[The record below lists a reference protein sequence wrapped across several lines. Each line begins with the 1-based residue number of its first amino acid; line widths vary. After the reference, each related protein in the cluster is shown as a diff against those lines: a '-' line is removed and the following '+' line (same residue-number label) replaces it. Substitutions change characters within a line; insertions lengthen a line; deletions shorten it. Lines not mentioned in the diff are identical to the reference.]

1 MNASA
6 KACMTKIKKR
16 RMDTMKKLLFVAVAT
31 TMFAVTALGETAT
44 DATLHESFAAKAGGL
59 VGKPNSSKG
68 KIVFVNTQ
76 SEIGE
81 ANISGA
87 ISSLGE
93 IIAKYAVSS
102 EKDTPDKPMVLKAK
116 HKADIAVIIVAED
129 EAPALLAAPEE
140 NWAVVNVRALK
151 RNLKSDAAVE
161 KFFDSR
167 CRKEIMRG
175 FVCAAGGMGSSFP
188 GNIMNVAKV
197 EDLDLCDEFVPFDK
211 VGLIK
216 QHLKN
221 NGVMPVRYATYR
233 IACREGW
240 APAPTNDTQKAIWDK
255 VHEMPSEPIKIKP
268 EEKKTEK

>member
-1 MNASA
+1 
-6 KACMTKIKKR
+6 
-16 RMDTMKKLLFVAVAT
+16 MKKLLFAAVVT
-31 TMFAVTALGETAT
+31 TMFAVVAFGEAAA
-44 DATLHESFAAKAGGL
+44 DATSRESFAAKAGGL

-76 SEIGE
+76 SEMDE
-81 ANISGA
+81 ANIQGA

-102 EKDTPDKPMVLKAK
+102 EKDVPDKPLVLKAK
-116 HKADIAVIIVAED
+116 HNADIAVIIVAED
-129 EAPALLAAPEE
+129 DSPALLAAPEE
-140 NWAVVNVRALK
+140 SWTVVNVRALK
-151 RNLKSDAAVE
+151 KNLKSDAAVE

-175 FVCAAGGMGSSFP
+175 FVCAAGGVGSSFP
-188 GNIMNVAKV
+188 GNIMNITKV

-211 VGLIK
+211 VGVIK
-216 QHLKN
+216 QHLKD
-221 NGVMPVRYATYR
+221 NGITPVRYATYR

-240 APAPTNDTQKAIWDK
+240 APAPTNDVQKAIWDK
-255 VHEMPSEPIKIKP
+255 VHAMPTEPIKIKP

>member
-1 MNASA
+1 
-6 KACMTKIKKR
+6 MTTIKQ
-16 RMDTMKKLLFVAVAT
+16 RMDTMMKLLFVAGAA
-31 TMFAVTALGETAT
+31 TMFAAAAFGETAAE
-44 DATLHESFAAKAGGL
+44 ATSHESFAAKAGGL

-68 KIVFVNTQ
+68 KIVFINTQ
-76 SEIGE
+76 SEMDE

-93 IIAKYAVSS
+93 IIAKYAVAS
-102 EKDTPDKPMVLKAK
+102 EKDTPDKALALKAK

-129 EAPALLAAPEE
+129 DSPALLAAPEE
-140 NWAVVNVRALK
+140 SWSVVNVRALK
-151 RNLKSDAAVE
+151 KNLKSDAALE

-211 VGLIK
+211 VGVVK

-221 NGVMPVRYATYR
+221 TGVTPVRYATYR

-240 APAPTNDTQKAIWDK
+240 APAPTNDVQKAIWDK
-255 VHEMPSEPIKIKP
+255 VHAMPTEPIKIKP
-268 EEKKTEK
+268 ETKKQEK

>member
-1 MNASA
+1 
-6 KACMTKIKKR
+6 
-16 RMDTMKKLLFVAVAT
+16 MKKLLFVIATTVCAVAS
-31 TMFAVTALGETAT
+31 AGETVA
-44 DATLHESFAAKAGGL
+44 DATSRESFAAKAGGL

-68 KIVFVNTQ
+68 RIVFVNTQ
-76 SEIGE
+76 SEMDE

-102 EKDTPDKPMVLKAK
+102 EKDSPDKPLTLKAK
-116 HKADIAVIIVAED
+116 HKADIAVVIVAED
-129 EAPALLAAPEE
+129 DAPALLTAPEE
-140 NWAVVNVRALK
+140 SWSVVNVRALK
-151 RNLKSDAAVE
+151 QNLKSDAAVE

-175 FVCAAGGMGSSFP
+175 FVCASGGLSSSFP
-188 GNIMNVAKV
+188 GNIMNVV
-197 EDLDLCDEFVPFDK
+197 RIEDLDLCEEFVPFDK
-211 VGLIK
+211 ISVIK

-221 NGVMPVRYATYR
+221 RGVTPIRYATYR

-240 APAPTNDTQKAIWDK
+240 APAPTNDVQKAIWDK
-255 VHEMPSEPIKIKP
+255 VHALPTEPLKIKP